1 MDLSKLRTIRIAAC
15 DLNGQMRG
23 KRMPVGLADKLDDGS
38 ARMPISTLNVDLWG
52 RDVED
57 NPLVFETG
65 DADNHAADRPGS
77 GADALAHQSF
87 CAGADV
93 DVLGR
98 WPSLHGRST
107 PRSVPC
113 ARPL

>member
-65 DADNHAADRPGS
+65 DADGIMLPTDRGPVPMPWLTS
-77 GADALAHQSF
+77 PSAL
-87 CAGADV
+87 
-93 DVLGR
+93 
-98 WPSLHGRST
+98 
-107 PRSVPC
+107 VPM
-113 ARPL
+113 